1 MNISLSF
8 NPGFL
13 SQVSKTYTLQYTI
26 KCWYIVHFSFT
37 SIYSVKHLFIA
48 ICSSGSV
55 DIAKDEL
62 DRCKGLEMDAVAVDE
77 EGVPV
82 FFKGAACASLPLTL
96 TLHHRALQ
104 SPVQRSC
111 LALSVDPIHT
121 RSIRSYENALMFLYA
136 LQLNQRA
143 YIHNRNAT

>member
-55 DIAKDEL
+55 DIAKEEL

-77 EGVPV
+77 DGVPV
-82 FFKGAACASLPLTL
+82 FFKGAACASLTL
-96 TLHHRALQ
+96 TLHHRAP

-121 RSIRSYENALMFLYA
+121 RSIRSYENTLMFLYA

-143 YIHNRNAT
+143 CIHNRNAT